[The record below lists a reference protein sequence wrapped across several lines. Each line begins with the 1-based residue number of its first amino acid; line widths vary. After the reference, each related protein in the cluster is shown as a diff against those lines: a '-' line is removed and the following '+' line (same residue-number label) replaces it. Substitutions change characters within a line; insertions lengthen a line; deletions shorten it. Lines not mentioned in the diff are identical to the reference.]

1 MNDFEYM
8 EKYGED
14 ETSFIGDDELEKL
27 QENIDLNEKIE
38 ILERANKKL
47 EEDIKELIKKL
58 EEEEDGKNN

>member
-47 EEDIKELIKKL
+47 EENIKELIKKL